1 MNLDPHSPP
10 LRGSLPPE
18 GAEPPSGG
26 RAAARLWQR
35 ALVWMGVI
43 AILLGT
49 LTLYNQPGF
58 LVNLADQL
66 WSCF

>member
-1 MNLDPHSPP
+1 MKP
-10 LRGSLPPE
+10 L
-18 GAEPPSGG
+18 A
-26 RAAARLWQR
+26 QR
-35 ALVWMGVI
+35 ALVWTGVI
-43 AILLGT
+43 AVLLGT